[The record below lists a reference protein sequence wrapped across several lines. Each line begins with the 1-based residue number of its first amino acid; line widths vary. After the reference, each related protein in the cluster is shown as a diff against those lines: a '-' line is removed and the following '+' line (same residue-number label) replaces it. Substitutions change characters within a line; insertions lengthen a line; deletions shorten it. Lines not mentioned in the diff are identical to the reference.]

1 MLSDNVKYIR
11 RRLISMTRNVSSL
24 FSAIKIETDVIRKYL
39 GMPIILQLAEDM
51 ELEHK
56 GKTFSG
62 ILTDVEDN
70 QIYMENTAL
79 LDDENSKWIERGDV
93 FVRLDP
99 SREDPARFAERE
111 KLRLENIQF
120 IYVAKGMIVLE
131 QVQDMFASPEKS

>member
-1 MLSDNVKYIR
+1 
-11 RRLISMTRNVSSL
+11 MTRNISSS

-39 GMPIILQLAEDM
+39 GMPIILQLAE
-51 ELEHK
+51 ELEQEND
-56 GKTFSG
+56 GEILSG

-70 QIYMENTAL
+70 QVYMENTAL
-79 LDDENSKWIERGDV
+79 LDDENSKWIEWGDN

-99 SREDPARFAERE
+99 SREDPTRFEESE

>member
-1 MLSDNVKYIR
+1 
-11 RRLISMTRNVSSL
+11 MTRNVSSL
-24 FSAIKIETDVIRKYL
+24 FSAVKIETDVIRKYL

-51 ELEHK
+51 EQEHN
-56 GKTFSG
+56 GYTFSG

-70 QIYMENTAL
+70 QIYMENTSL
-79 LDDENSKWIERGDV
+79 LDDENGKWIEWGDD
-93 FVRLDP
+93 FIRLDP
-99 SREDPARFAERE
+99 TREDPTAFAEDA

>member
-1 MLSDNVKYIR
+1 MLSDNVKYVR
-11 RRLISMTRNVSSL
+11 RHLISMTRNISSS

-131 QVQDMFASPEKS
+131 QVQDMFASPEKP

>member
-1 MLSDNVKYIR
+1 
-11 RRLISMTRNVSSL
+11 MTRNVSSL
-24 FSAIKIETDVIRKYL
+24 FSSIKIETDVIRKYL

-99 SREDPARFAERE
+99 TREDPTAFAERE

>member
-1 MLSDNVKYIR
+1 MLSDNVKYVR
-11 RRLISMTRNVSSL
+11 RHLISMTRNISSS

-99 SREDPARFAERE
+99 SREDPTRFAERE

-120 IYVAKGMIVLE
+120 IYVAKEMIVLE
-131 QVQDMFASPEKS
+131 QVQDMFASPE

>member
-1 MLSDNVKYIR
+1 
-11 RRLISMTRNVSSL
+11 
-24 FSAIKIETDVIRKYL
+24 
-39 GMPIILQLAEDM
+39 MPIILQLAEDM

-70 QIYMENTAL
+70 EIYMENTAL
-79 LDDENSKWIERGDV
+79 LDDENSEWIELGDD

-99 SREDPARFAERE
+99 TREDPTRFAERE

-120 IYVAKGMIVLE
+120 IYVAKDMIVLE

>member
-1 MLSDNVKYIR
+1 
-11 RRLISMTRNVSSL
+11 MTRNILST

-51 ELEHK
+51 EQEHS
-56 GKTFSG
+56 GYTFSG

-70 QIYMENTAL
+70 QIYMENTSL
-79 LDDENSKWIERGDV
+79 LDHENSKWIEWGDN
-93 FVRLDP
+93 FIRLDQTL
-99 SREDPARFAERE
+99 EDPTRFAERA

-120 IYVAKGMIVLE
+120 IYVAKDMIVLE

>member
-1 MLSDNVKYIR
+1 MTQN
-11 RRLISMTRNVSSL
+11 ISSS

-39 GMPIILQLAEDM
+39 GMPIILQLAE
-51 ELEHK
+51 ELEQEND
-56 GKTFSG
+56 GEILSG

-70 QIYMENTAL
+70 QVYMENTAL
-79 LDDENSKWIERGDV
+79 LDDENSKWIEWGDN

-99 SREDPARFAERE
+99 SREDPTRFEESE

-131 QVQDMFASPEKS
+131 QVQDMFASPKKS